1 MNQALVLFQY
11 QIAGEH
17 LKSFKVTYEKDQ
29 TQFFNS
35 LPHMYC
41 VAVISRDGEKVT
53 PYGGFLIK
61 TDIPKTDPKLVE
73 TMYGVAQRLEKVE
86 PILKFGTTIQIVP
99 TNYVLGSIPNESE
112 CEQLIAGALYLYG
125 WGGNA

>member
-1 MNQALVLFQY
+1 MNKALVLFQY

-17 LKSFKVTYEKDQ
+17 LKSFKVTYEEDQ
-29 TQFFNS
+29 THFFNS

-41 VAVISRDGEKVT
+41 VTVISRDGERVT

-61 TDIPKTDPKLVE
+61 TNIPKTDKKILE
-73 TMYGVAQRLEKVE
+73 TMYDVAQQLEKVE

-99 TNYVLGSIPNESE
+99 TNYDQDSIPNESA
-112 CEQLIAGALYLYG
+112 CEQLVVGALYAYG